1 MAGGQERVLRRRI
14 KSVQATKKITKAM
27 ELIAA
32 SRIVRAMGR
41 INEAKPF
48 YESMVAVVEDIASSA
63 GLPKSRYFTPEPG
76 NGRGIVVVTSDRGLC
91 GSFNSAP
98 LRFIEKLL
106 ARQSSSQG
114 EIRLFGV
121 GKKAVAFF
129 NYRGVALDLA
139 LMGVSE
145 RPTYEHA
152 RTIASSVL
160 DAYDSGRV
168 SSVDVLTTRFIS
180 AGNQRM
186 EMVPLLPIDPDSL
199 KGGGSNLD
207 FEIEPSAE
215 DIIDPLLRLYVE
227 ETIFTL
233 LLEASASEYAYKQ
246 RAMKAATENA
256 EELVKKYTRIM
267 NRARQ
272 DAITTEIMEIVGG
285 AEALKGSGDSDEL
298 SQ

>member
-48 YESMVAVVEDIASSA
+48 YESLVAVVEDIAGSA
-63 GLPKSRYFTPEPG
+63 GLPKSRYFSPEPG
-76 NGRGIVVVTSDRGLC
+76 GARAIVVVTSDRGLC

-98 LRFIEKLL
+98 LRFVEKLL
-106 ARQSSSQG
+106 AREGSDQG
-114 EIRLFGV
+114 RIRLFGV

-129 NYRGVALDLA
+129 NYRGVALDLS

-152 RTIASSVL
+152 RTIAASVL
-160 DAYDSGRV
+160 EAYDSGVV

-199 KGGGSNLD
+199 KGGGSTLD
-207 FEIEPSAE
+207 FEIEPSPE
-215 DIIDPLLRLYVE
+215 EIIDPLLRLYVE

-285 AEALKGSGDSDEL
+285 AEALKGSGDGDDL